1 MTSEPSTPTSNTPV
15 SHTPP
20 RPTRKVFTGNFKIGA
35 KLTIGFGMM
44 VVLSLLLVGLSH
56 FASKTAIQTIDRTG
70 DLRVPLTLEAVKARN
85 DLLMMFG
92 DVRSYLA
99 FGLPEFSENYQNSE
113 QSFQRDLEILEQ
125 LSPAFDEADQRRLT
139 ELQTA
144 FEQWRELPPQLF
156 EMRDDPMKRE
166 PAYAWLNTTGSEYV
180 SAIRTNI
187 NQMIQVQAAREPSLT
202 NNVLLKD
209 MADFQNSFTTMY
221 SGLRGYVTTRNDAYR
236 YYEYETNITI
246 NESAWQNL
254 KSKRNQ
260 LTTEQ
265 QVMLDAIETN
275 RENFLDELPTEVF
288 DVMESNQWRQDLF
301 LFQTEFAPLTNQ
313 MQQLLQAMT
322 ENQQAAMLRD
332 LNQGREQLDNAR
344 WQTIMGGGIV
354 ALLGMGLAF
363 IFWRII
369 AGPIHRLTTVAERI
383 RGGDFEAKAPVES
396 RDEIGSFAAT
406 FNAMTT
412 NMREAMDEIRSEK
425 QRAADLQAEVIRS
438 QESLLSE
445 LSTPLFP
452 LANNV
457 VTMPLIGSLDSTR
470 AEQMM
475 HTLLQGIEQHKAR
488 IAILDITGVPV
499 VDTQVA
505 SALVRTAQAVRLLG
519 TRVILTGIRPEV
531 AQALVSIGANLESI
545 TTHSTLQDGIA
556 YALELSGNEP
566 Q

>member
-1 MTSEPSTPTSNTPV
+1 
-15 SHTPP
+15 
-20 RPTRKVFTGNFKIGA
+20 
-35 KLTIGFGMM
+35 
-44 VVLSLLLVGLSH
+44 
-56 FASKTAIQTIDRTG
+56 
-70 DLRVPLTLEAVKARN
+70 
-85 DLLMMFG
+85 
-92 DVRSYLA
+92 
-99 FGLPEFSENYQNSE
+99 
-113 QSFQRDLEILEQ
+113 
-125 LSPAFDEADQRRLT
+125 
-139 ELQTA
+139 
-144 FEQWRELPPQLF
+144 
-156 EMRDDPMKRE
+156 
-166 PAYAWLNTTGSEYV
+166 
-180 SAIRTNI
+180 
-187 NQMIQVQAAREPSLT
+187 
-202 NNVLLKD
+202 
-209 MADFQNSFTTMY
+209 
-221 SGLRGYVTTRNDAYR
+221 
-236 YYEYETNITI
+236 
-246 NESAWQNL
+246 
-254 KSKRNQ
+254 
-260 LTTEQ
+260 
-265 QVMLDAIETN
+265 
-275 RENFLDELPTEVF
+275 
-288 DVMESNQWRQDLF
+288 
-301 LFQTEFAPLTNQ
+301 